1 MSSLVPLLEWNLQQ
15 SEEICQNDFITFWL
29 ASENATATAILQVQL
44 SHKDASNSAW
54 IVVTFGVA
62 VVALVRSQWAFMRSQ
77 DSKADLKILSP
88 IPWRTS
94 LLPCQP
100 WVKVLSDAKL
110 FPNLSGSRISAFEL
124 PAEYTAEFYSN
135 SASEYSHLSICPVFL
150 ATERSNACLEPGAFC
165 FAMVAH

>member
-1 MSSLVPLLEWNLQQ
+1 MKSSTKWRDLPER
-15 SEEICQNDFITFWL
+15 IGFFWL
-29 ASENATATAILQVQL
+29 ASENATAILQVQL

-62 VVALVRSQWAFMRSQ
+62 VVALVRSQWAFMRS
-77 DSKADLKILSP
+77 KADLKILSP

-110 FPNLSGSRISAFEL
+110 FPNLSGSRRISAFKL

-135 SASEYSHLSICPVFL
+135 SASEYSHL
-150 ATERSNACLEPGAFC
+150 RSAKYLPRIPGDWAK
-165 FAMVAH
+165 